1 MESKNKI
8 CRDRLPED
16 VFLAAAAE
24 KIQHLL
30 QELDTLY
37 PEAECSLS
45 YETPLQLLISTQL
58 SAQCTDARVNMVT
71 PALFARY
78 PDAKAFSEAALPELE
93 AYIKSTGFFRNKAKN
108 IKQCC
113 IDICE
118 KFGGRVPDTMEELL
132 TLAGVGRK
140 TANLVLGDAFG
151 KPSYVVD
158 THAIRICGRIGL
170 SQHTD
175 PIKIEQDLR
184 RLIPPDETHP
194 EISGRFCH
202 QLVLHGRAVCNARKP
217 ACNGCRLSAW
227 CDFRA
232 SQ

>member
-24 KIQHLL
+24 KIPHLL

-158 THAIRICGRIGL
+158 THAIRIWGRIGL